1 MKEKILLT
9 AIMLIGGTEVVPQP
23 VAYQYPD
30 NHIAL
35 EGAVSQ
41 SEPRYTGSRYWNV
54 DRSKRYAQ
62 ALLEGKEW
70 KSQWTCLETLWTK
83 ESNWR
88 PRAYNKQPVYVN
100 GVKYNAGGIPQLLGL
115 DPKLHAKKQIQ
126 KGLKYIQE
134 RYPAGPCQA
143 LEFHLRKNWY

>member
-1 MKEKILLT
+1 MKEKILIM
-9 AIMLIGGTEVVPQP
+9 AIMLVGGTEVVPQP
-23 VAYQYPD
+23 VAYQWPE
-30 NHIAL
+30 NHLVA
-35 EGAVSQ
+35 ERPVSQ
-41 SEPRYTGSRYWNV
+41 SETRYTGSRYWDV

-62 ALLEGKEW
+62 ALLEGKKW
-70 KSQWTCLETLWTK
+70 KSQWTCLETLWHK

-88 PRAYNKQPVYVN
+88 PRAYNKTPVYVN

-126 KGLKYIQE
+126 KGLKYIQQ

>member
-1 MKEKILLT
+1 MKEKILLM
-9 AIMLIGGTEVVPQP
+9 AILLAGGTEVVPQP
-23 VAYQYPD
+23 AAYQYPD

-35 EGAVSQ
+35 EQAVSK
-41 SEPRYTGSRYWNV
+41 SEARYTGSRYWNV

-62 ALLEGKEW
+62 ALLEGKKW
-70 KSQWTCLETLWTK
+70 KSQWTCLEKLWHK

-88 PRAYNKQPVYVN
+88 PRAYNRTPVYVN

-134 RYPAGPCQA
+134 RYPDGPCEA